1 MTAICAD
8 DLLRA
13 RERADVPD
21 TRAETPRATRGAVP
35 AAARPRP
42 LRYED
47 FERRSDTLADT
58 LGGRVF
64 PRLP

>member
-8 DLLRA
+8 DLLHA
-13 RERADVPD
+13 RERADV
-21 TRAETPRATRGAVP
+21 RATPAATPRRAREPVP
-35 AAARPRP
+35 ADAQPRP